1 MPTDIL
7 PSYRFD
13 TRTGQYHSSASGKFV
28 SRRAITSL
36 MESHVNGASARYTE
50 LTTAFY
56 EGDMSAAAWI
66 EQMRTEQR
74 RLTLQ
79 NEALGMGGFD
89 RLTSKQFGRAGGD
102 LRSQYA
108 KIAGTA
114 QDIAEGKIT
123 LAQALARANEY
134 AGAARSHF
142 WQAERE
148 TVQRSDSGM
157 IVIER
162 RVLGVGQ
169 HCKDCVEL
177 YERGFQLIGSLPA
190 PGTDSRCG
198 GNCKCRFVRKE
209 VPAIDVGEWLGSKRS
224 S

>member
-1 MPTDIL
+1 
-7 PSYRFD
+7 
-13 TRTGQYHSSASGKFV
+13 
-28 SRRAITSL
+28 

-56 EGDMSAAAWI
+56 EGNMSAAAWI

-79 NEALGMGGFD
+79 NSAIGGGGWD

-102 LRSQYA
+102 LRGQYA

-114 QDIAEGKIT
+114 QDITEGKIT

-148 TVQRSDSGM
+148 TVVRSDSSM
-157 IVIER
+157 VIVER
-162 RVLGVGQ
+162 RVLGSSE
-169 HCKDCVEL
+169 HCPDCIEL
-177 YERGFQLIGSLPA
+177 YNKGFQLIGSLPP
-190 PGTDSRCG
+190 PGTDTRCR
-198 GNCKCRFVRKE
+198 GNCHCRFVRKE
-209 VPAIDVGEWLGSKRS
+209 VPASQVGEWLGTKRA
-224 S
+224 